1 MPALI
6 LIALLTLF
14 ISNASYAAS
23 CGGRNQD
30 ACPAWH
36 FGPPCEQGLR
46 KNDKGKC
53 KPCGGEGERACRVID
68 KGEQCEGDLI
78 YRAGYCTRT
87 NIACG
92 TLGSPPCH
100 WMKPGARCT
109 AENTATIDGLC
120 QHCGRL
126 FERACPVAERGN
138 NCVAGTR
145 YSKGVCVP
153 DEPPSTA
160 DAPKSR
166 IYNLTGAPVFA
177 QIGEDWGEKQI
188 PANGYV
194 EFSVPELHCVDH
206 SQGLVDPDNELY
218 FNADYYLEAKTA
230 NCRQWAA
237 ITIWPDSATFAPH
250 SGQPVDTRYV
260 NRGVMTYSGFRAHL
274 LERRTEAV
282 LPGGALYDK
291 GVKAIVMAP
300 DRDAWIAYWGP
311 GVIEVGRQDSAH
323 ASPAGLTHPDS
334 RSDRRVRRLYGAGG
348 SQWLMCPPQAGAGC
362 ESEEL
367 TDYPINAVGSWWE
380 YLEADHMVE
389 FVLMDEDE
397 LVSKRYGLNEAR
409 HYRRYEKV
417 GTNRY
422 RSRYGNF
429 YEFTSSTTGFWES
442 GKSGNKQYFRR
453 TSDVPKM
460 EGTFD
465 GVLETVING
474 NQRRRLVTFVVRDAE
489 NPLNLA
495 TLNKPD
501 RLKVKRLDQSDW
513 VEYNRN
519 DWNPNLFKSDDG
531 AAIRFHDSTR
541 YDRIEFDW
549 TSADGSV
556 RETFYRI
563 RNRGG
568 DNDFLEGDWKVDGNT
583 FEITKHSKNSI
594 TVKGLNESAKVTFQR
609 RARNAYY
616 FRDDDRNVLR
626 WTDRGLW
633 YKARGEA
640 AQKVERD

>member
-348 SQWLMCPPQAGAGC
+348 SQWLMCPPQVGAGC

-474 NQRRRLVTFVVRDAE
+474 KQRRRLVTFVVRDAE

-633 YKARGEA
+633 YKAKGEA
-640 AQKVERD
+640 AQKVERN